1 MKIIPRIHGSR
12 AVSKH
17 IGAATCRDS
26 HVHTDQHTAANHA
39 QSRARAPVS
48 WSCFVFFFTESTIKH
63 KHTFTEET

>member
-39 QSRARAPVS
+39 LVLRFPQVQVS
-48 WSCFVFFFTESTIKH
+48 SVKVCLCV
-63 KHTFTEET
+63 